1 MADRRPDKEAFRL
14 PPPSKT
20 VSPSGR
26 SMYAEP
32 KSQQSKFDRYGS
44 SVDVDVFI
52 RSLPVNEMHDLHE
65 DVTCCGKDE
74 SVHNYRWMLYWLDL
88 NIELSK
94 LYRNTSK
101 KDALKSVVT
110 MFDCNFQL
118 PWILLTCWPTR
129 SRTHAFGSHAL
140 AKNVWWFIALR
151 SGT

>member
-94 LYRNTSK
+94 VSIHFFVESIII
-101 KDALKSVVT
+101 D
-110 MFDCNFQL
+110 
-118 PWILLTCWPTR
+118 
-129 SRTHAFGSHAL
+129 
-140 AKNVWWFIALR
+140 VW
-151 SGT
+151 